1 VANPDESTAS
11 GLRVLVWVRGRRNVE
26 LTRAMLGE
34 HGFQVQVCDDVAALC
49 ASAEAGAGAALLA
62 EDLLV
67 PDAVAKIEGMLA
79 RQPAWSDFPIVVF
92 GGGSER
98 QGLNGSAAALG
109 NATFLD
115 RPVRVRSLVA
125 AVHTALRSRRR
136 QYEGRAAIDSRDTFL
151 AMLGH
156 ELRNPLGAIS
166 LAVEMQQ
173 RTSERPSREQQII
186 ARQASHLTRLVDDLL
201 DVARVTHGKVVLSR
215 QPVDLVQVLRATC
228 EGLEGRAAAHQL
240 RLTLAASVPEV
251 WVDGDRHRLEQ
262 VFGNLI
268 NNAIKYTPPGG
279 AVGVSLTMEADRAV
293 VEVTDTGI
301 GLAPQEIERIFDAF
315 AQVDRSLARSEGGI
329 GLGLALVR
337 SLVDLHGGYVRATS
351 AGPGLGS
358 AFVVELPRS
367 SSRLRSRRPRTPPAR
382 SVPPR
387 RIVVVDDN
395 ADMREM
401 FSQLLRSGG
410 HRVDCAEDGPAGL
423 ASILDGAPDVAFVDI
438 GLPGFDGLELA
449 RRARAGGS
457 TTTLIAV
464 SGYGQAEDKAR
475 AREAGFDDHVTKP
488 ISERD
493 VERILAVHR
502 GVA

>member
-1 VANPDESTAS
+1 M
-11 GLRVLVWVRGRRNVE
+11 LVWLRGGRNVE
-26 LTRAMLGE
+26 LTCAMLGE

-49 ASAEAGAGAALLA
+49 ASAEDGAGAALLA
-62 EDLLV
+62 EDLLT
-67 PDAVAKIEGMLA
+67 PDAIAEIERMLA
-79 RQPAWSDFPIVVF
+79 GQPAWSDFPIVVF

-98 QGLNGSAAALG
+98 GHGLDGSAAALG

-115 RPVRVRSLVA
+115 RPVRVRSLIA

-136 QYEGRAAIDSRDTFL
+136 QYEGRAAIESRDTFL

-173 RTSERPSREQQII
+173 RTSEQPSREQQII
-186 ARQASHLTRLVDDLL
+186 ARQAGHLTRLVDDLL

-228 EGLEGRAAAHQL
+228 EGMEGRARAHEL
-240 RLTLAASVPEV
+240 GLTLSPSVPEV

-262 VFGNLI
+262 VFGNLV

-279 AVGVSLTMEADRAV
+279 VVRVSLGMEADRAV
-293 VEVTDTGI
+293 VEVADTGI
-301 GLAPQEIERIFDAF
+301 GLAPEEDERIFDAF
-315 AQVDRSLARSEGGI
+315 AQAERSLARSEGGI

-337 SLVDLHGGYVRATS
+337 SIIDLHGGYVRATS
-351 AGPGLGS
+351 AGPGRGS
-358 AFVVELPRS
+358 AFVVELPRT
-367 SSRLRSRRPRTPPAR
+367 SSRLRSRRPGTPAAR
-382 SVPPR
+382 SAPPR
-387 RIVVVDDN
+387 RIVVVEDN
-395 ADMREM
+395 ADMRE
-401 FSQLLRSGG
+401 LLRELLLTGG
-410 HRVDCAEDGPAGL
+410 HQVDCAEDGPRGL
-423 ASILDGAPDVAFVDI
+423 SSILDGTPDVAFVDI

-493 VERILAVHR
+493 VERILATIAAQPDGLSAR
-502 GVA
+502 SR